1 MSRAPSAFQV
11 RLAGPADVDAFVLQ
25 RVAIFAET
33 QGLEPGPRRE
43 AFERSTR
50 AAYQDLVPR
59 AAALVWLAEDAT
71 GAAIGSCALHR
82 LDRFP
87 SLSNPVAFE
96 GYVSHVWVTPAW
108 RRRGVGSALVK
119 ALAAEARARGFT
131 RVRLHATEEG
141 RALYATLGFRLR
153 SNDMELVL

>member
-1 MSRAPSAFQV
+1 MPLSPDVRVRRAELGDVEAFT
-11 RLAGPADVDAFVLQ
+11 RQ

-43 AFERSTR
+43 AFERATR
-50 AAYQDLVPR
+50 AAYLDLVPR
-59 AAALVWLAEDAT
+59 EAALAWLAEGERAV
-71 GAAIGSCALHR
+71 AIGSCALHR

-87 SLSNPVAFE
+87 SLTNPVAFE
-96 GYVSHVWVTPAW
+96 GYVSHVWVAPEW
-108 RRRGVGSALVK
+108 RRRGVGSALVR

-141 RALYATLGFRLR
+141 RALYETLGFRLR